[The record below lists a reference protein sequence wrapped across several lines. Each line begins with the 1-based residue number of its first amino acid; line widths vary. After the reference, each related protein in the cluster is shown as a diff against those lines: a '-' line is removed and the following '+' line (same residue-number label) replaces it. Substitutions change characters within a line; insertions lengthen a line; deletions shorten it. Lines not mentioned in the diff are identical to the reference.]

1 MNKIL
6 PVIEQVILRSFPDVM
21 DVEFKEKKTYLGSS
35 SELPEE
41 ERTIIVIEIIVT
53 FNNLKG
59 EHSWGYLWE
68 KRKEV
73 IDKVESYFN
82 INHRLYG
89 SKWDFDFNEAK
100 KISLRS

>member
-6 PVIEQVILRSFPDVM
+6 PLIEQVILRSFPDVM
-21 DVEFKEKKTYLGSS
+21 EVEFKKTQAYLGSS
-35 SELPEE
+35 PELPEE
-41 ERTIIVIEIIVT
+41 ERTIERIEIIVT

-59 EHSWGYLWE
+59 ERSWGYLWE

-82 INHRLYG
+82 LDWRKYG
-89 SKWDFDFNEAK
+89 SKWDFDFYEAK
-100 KISLRS
+100 KEPLRF